1 MPEFKIGSRQIGES
15 HPTYVIAE
23 MSGNHNQNFDEACEI
38 VRAAAEAGADAL
50 KLQTYT
56 ADTITLN
63 VRNEHFMI
71 GEGTLWEG
79 KNLHDLYGEAFTPWE
94 WQPKLKE
101 LGESLGMQVFSSP
114 FDPTSVDFLE
124 EMGVEA
130 YKIASFELVD
140 IPLIRY
146 VAGKGKP
153 IIMSTG
159 MARLEEIQEAVE
171 AAREGGCKELA
182 LLKCNSAYP
191 APPSEMNLNTI
202 PDLAKRFEVV
212 AGLSDHT
219 LGSAA
224 AIASVALGAR
234 IIEKHFTLSRA
245 VPGPDSAFSMEP
257 AEFKVMV
264 DGIREAE
271 QSLGMVRYEIT
282 EKEKGSRVFRKSIF
296 VSRDVK
302 RGERFSTE
310 NLRCVRPGNGLHTRH
325 FDELLGRVATQDI
338 VAGTPM
344 SLEFAE
350 EIPS

>member
-94 WQPKLKE
+94 WQPRLKE

-153 IIMSTG
+153 MIMSTG

-171 AAREGGCKELA
+171 AAREGGCQELA

-219 LGSAA
+219 LGAAA

-264 DGIREAE
+264 DGVREAE
-271 QSLGMVRYEIT
+271 QALGMVRYEIT

-296 VSRDVK
+296 VSQDVK
-302 RGERFSTE
+302 QGERFSTE

-325 FDELLGRVATQDI
+325 FDELMGRAATQDI
-338 VAGTPM
+338 AAGTPM